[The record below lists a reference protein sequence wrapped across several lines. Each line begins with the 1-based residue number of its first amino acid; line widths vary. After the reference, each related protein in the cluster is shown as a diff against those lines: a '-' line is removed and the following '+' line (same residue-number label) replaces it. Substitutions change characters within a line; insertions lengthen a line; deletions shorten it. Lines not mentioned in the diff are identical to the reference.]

1 MSEPS
6 TNSLDVEI
14 VVDGGPSAPTSNE
27 PVHPSVQLW
36 LDYERD
42 RVANPNTPRP
52 YRPYLTPPAHQS
64 PAPPQKPGV
73 PGDDAK

>member
-1 MSEPS
+1 VSES
-6 TNSLDVEI
+6 ATNSLDVEI
-14 VVDGGPSAPTSNE
+14 VVDGGPSLPTGKE

-52 YRPYLTPPAHQS
+52 YRPYLTPPPHLP
-64 PAPPQKPGV
+64 PAPTPEPG
-73 PGDDAK
+73 AET